1 VVRARAGALVLLA
14 LVAPGCGSPPAVGTG
29 SAASGAPS
37 RSAEEV
43 SVRAFMQAVAQ
54 DVSREGPGAWRHE
67 FTDGP
72 EFFMAVNGQL
82 VFANGAAAAR
92 GIEALTHTLPKI
104 ELRFGDDLRV
114 DMLTD
119 ALALIGCSYSEVQTN
134 AQGQPHADRGYFT
147 ALAER
152 RDGQWRF
159 RSAHWSS
166 LPP

>member
-1 VVRARAGALVLLA
+1 VVGTRAGALMLWA
-14 LVAPGCGSPPAVGTG
+14 LVAAGCGSSSGVGTG
-29 SAASGAPS
+29 NAASGAPS
-37 RSAEEV
+37 RSAEEA

-54 DVSREGPGAWRHE
+54 EVSREGPGAWRRE

-72 EFFMAVNGQL
+72 EFFMAANGQL
-82 VFANGAAAAR
+82 VFADGAAAAR

-104 ELRFGDDLRV
+104 ELRFGDDVRV
-114 DMLTD
+114 EVLTD
-119 ALALIGCSYSEVQTN
+119 TLALIGCSYSEVQTN
-134 AQGQPHADRGYFT
+134 AQGEPHTDRGYFT

-166 LPP
+166 LPQ

>member
-1 VVRARAGALVLLA
+1 VVVARAAALVLMALA
-14 LVAPGCGSPPAVGTG
+14 AAGCHPRGAATTDAP
-29 SAASGAPS
+29 AAQP
-37 RSAEEV
+37 RSAEED

-54 DVSREGPGAWRHE
+54 NVSREGPAAWRRE
-67 FTDGP
+67 FTEGP
-72 EFFMAVNGQL
+72 EFFMASNGQL

-92 GIEALTHTLPKI
+92 GIEALAHTLPKI
-104 ELRFGDDLRV
+104 QLRFGDDLRV
-114 DMLTD
+114 DVLTSAF
-119 ALALIGCSYSEVQTN
+119 ALVGCSYSEVQTD
-134 AQGQPHADRGYFT
+134 AQGQQRTDRGYFT

>member
-1 VVRARAGALVLLA
+1 MARAAALVLMALA
-14 LVAPGCGSPPAVGTG
+14 AAGCHPRGATTDAP
-29 SAASGAPS
+29 AAQP
-37 RSAEEV
+37 RSAEED

-54 DVSREGPGAWRHE
+54 NVSREGPAAWRRE
-67 FTDGP
+67 FTEGP

-92 GIEALTHTLPKI
+92 GIEALAHTLPKI
-104 ELRFGDDLRV
+104 QLRFGDDLRV
-114 DMLTD
+114 DVLTSAF
-119 ALALIGCSYSEVQTN
+119 ALVGCSYSEVQTD
-134 AQGQPHADRGYFT
+134 AQGQQRTDRGYFT

>member
-1 VVRARAGALVLLA
+1 MVSARAGAAVLLA
-14 LVAPGCGSPPAVGTG
+14 LVAAGCGSPAGVGTG
-29 SAASGAPS
+29 SAASAPPP
-37 RSAEEV
+37 RSAEEA
-43 SVRAFMQAVAQ
+43 SVRAFVQAVAQ
-54 DVSREGPGAWRHE
+54 EVSREGPGAWRRA

-72 EFFMAVNGQL
+72 EFFMAANGQL
-82 VFANGAAAAR
+82 VFTDGAAAAR

-104 ELRFGDDLRV
+104 ELRFGDDVRV
-114 DMLTD
+114 QVLTD
-119 ALALIGCSYSEVQTN
+119 TLALIGCSYSEVQTN
-134 AQGQPHADRGYFT
+134 AQGQPHTDRGYFT